1 MFSDTLSQSELSCL
15 DPALA
20 PETRSGGL
28 ETLLSESQHDETHN
42 EGNGEP

>member
-1 MFSDTLSQSELSCL
+1 MFSDTLSPSESSSP

-20 PETRSGGL
+20 LETRSGGL